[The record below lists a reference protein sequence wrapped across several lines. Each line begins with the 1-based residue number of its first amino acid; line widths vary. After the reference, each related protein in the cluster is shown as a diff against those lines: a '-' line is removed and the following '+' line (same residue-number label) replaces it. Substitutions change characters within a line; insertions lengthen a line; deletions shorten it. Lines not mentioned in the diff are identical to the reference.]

1 MLGLGSGSARASL
14 CGVALDVSHYRH
26 AHGTRTFRLLHVR
39 HSLCPSHLL
48 RRRHAET
55 PAHPTT
61 ATATA
66 TTTTC
71 ELLLRPCMWTRL
83 TTSHAHTD
91 STLHSLTHPV
101 ALLPNTAS
109 CSREQTNN
117 TNHDPSL
124 GPYNHRHIAAQH
136 ANRLSPTAQCQTL
149 AHVCINVPL
158 QHKERRCRALGVRAW
173 TSTRRAVC
181 SGISKRQKSFRHHN
195 TYRTAYKNAEHE
207 THDRNEHD
215 NPTLAL
221 E

>member
-1 MLGLGSGSARASL
+1 MFPTTATRMG
-14 CGVALDVSHYRH
+14 H
-26 AHGTRTFRLLHVR
+26 AHFALHVR

-55 PAHPTT
+55 LAHPTT
-61 ATATA
+61 ATAIA
-66 TTTTC
+66 TTC
-71 ELLLRPCMWTRL
+71 ESLLRPCLRTRL

-91 STLHSLTHPV
+91 STLHSLAHPV
-101 ALLPNTAS
+101 ALRPNTAS
-109 CSREQTNN
+109 CSREQTRN
-117 TNHDPSL
+117 TNHDPSP

-158 QHKERRCRALGVRAW
+158 QHKERRRRAPCPLEVRAW

-195 TYRTAYKNAEHE
+195 TYRIAYKNAGHE

-215 NPTLAL
+215 NQTLAL